1 MRVPTRRR
9 RDVIV
14 VVVGLAVGVG
24 ATLLIDRHQPSA
36 TEPIRQLATQT
47 DPTTVATTTPQPETP
62 PAPATAVAAV
72 EGFLV
77 AEQQGELVDSFHFL
91 STADREEHGSAAGWE
106 AAHADLLPPIEG
118 FSIQSGKKLGNKT
131 EVVTE
136 VAFTPRSTRSRVS
149 SPDEPSSP
157 GGWSTSQMGGASHL
171 AETTVEP
178 RFADESG
185 ASEAA
190 RTWLVQRIGCAPAEE
205 YEGGLLGNP
214 GLAESLCGESGPVEV
229 GQPGPLD
236 DQIDA
241 AQFVGAFGPE
251 FDQWG
256 RAVTVESP
264 TPLRVVLA
272 PLETSGLSSACCR
285 PGSWDE
291 PRATLPR
298 SASAVAGVGDCPSRP
313 T

>member
-1 MRVPTRRR
+1 MQIPTRRR

-24 ATLLIDRHQPSA
+24 ATLLIERHQPAA
-36 TEPIRQLATQT
+36 TAPIRQLATKT
-47 DPTTVATTTPQPETP
+47 DPTTAATEAPDPEAP
-62 PAPATAVAAV
+62 PAPPTAVAAV

-77 AEQQGELVDSFHFL
+77 AEQQGELIDSFHFL
-91 STADREEHGSAAGWE
+91 SKADRDEHSSAAGWE
-106 AAHADLLPPIEG
+106 AAHADLLPPIEW
-118 FSIQSGKKLGNKT
+118 FSIQSGKKLGNET

-136 VAFTPRSTRSRVS
+136 VAFTPSLGEVS
-149 SPDEPSSP
+149 GLVP
-157 GGWSTSQMGGASHL
+157 GRAVVTWRLVHESDGWRISL

-190 RTWLVQRIGCAPAEE
+190 RTWLAQRVGCAPAEE

-241 AQFVGAFGPE
+241 AQFVAAFGPE

-264 TPLRVVLA
+264 APLRVVLA
-272 PLETSGLSSACCR
+272 P
-285 PGSWDE
+285 
-291 PRATLPR
+291 
-298 SASAVAGVGDCPSRP
+298 VGDQWVVIGVLPAGESG
-313 T
+313 